1 MARKDI
7 IMLSQ
12 QELKRLHVIQKVLDG
27 VLKQVEV
34 AEILSLSVDL
44 TPDPKNTH
52 RIDDLPFGNGFATP
66 LIGTFLHSR
75 TAWKDLTPQTV
86 NDASPLTLSK
96 KFLHS
101 RQRSQILWSHP

>member
-1 MARKDI
+1 LWGRFVE
-7 IMLSQ
+7 LGVSQ

-66 LIGTFLHSR
+66 LIGTLFAFSDSLE
-75 TAWKDLTPQTV
+75 
-86 NDASPLTLSK
+86 
-96 KFLHS
+96 
-101 RQRSQILWSHP
+101 RSGPTDS